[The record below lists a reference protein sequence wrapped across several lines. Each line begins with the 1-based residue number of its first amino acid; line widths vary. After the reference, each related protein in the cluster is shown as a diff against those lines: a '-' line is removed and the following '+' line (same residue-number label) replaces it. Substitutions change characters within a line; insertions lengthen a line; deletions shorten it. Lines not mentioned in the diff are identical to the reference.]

1 MVGVLRGMGVLLFVE
16 KNREEERNG
25 WKKKNEKG

>member
-1 MVGVLRGMGVLLFVE
+1 MVGALRGMGVLLSVE